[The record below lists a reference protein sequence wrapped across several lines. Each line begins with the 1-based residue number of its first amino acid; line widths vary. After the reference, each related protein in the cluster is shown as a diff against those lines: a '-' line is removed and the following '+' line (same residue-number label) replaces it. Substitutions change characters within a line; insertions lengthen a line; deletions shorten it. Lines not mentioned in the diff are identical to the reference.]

1 MLKLLSST
9 AMIALAMSLS
19 AGFAADAVPTAE
31 VVTKFD
37 TRPGNPSITP
47 DGRILVTIHPLAHPG
62 IKMIEVE
69 AAGKHKVYP
78 DAATAEGPNSE
89 FKAPLSVRTDDA
101 GVAWILDLGTKTL
114 HGWNTRTNARVAK
127 ITIPD
132 SVLRPTSFLQ
142 DFALDQKRG
151 RIIIADMTQ
160 GDLKSKAIPAFVVV
174 DLATG
179 QARRVAESH
188 ASMMPETENGFALN
202 PITIDPT
209 YDWVYF
215 GPMHGTMLYRVPA
228 AAFDGNGETVAAKIE
243 AYGKKPYSDGITVDG
258 SGQVYIN
265 DIQNMAIGVTTQAGY
280 KIIAN
285 LPNGESWPDGISF
298 GADGYVYATLNQL
311 ERSAA
316 LNAGKETGTGNF
328 SLVRVK
334 ALAAGKTGR

>member
-1 MLKLLSST
+1 MF
-9 AMIALAMSLS
+9 ALAMSLN
-19 AGFAADAVPTAE
+19 AGFAADTVPKAE

-47 DGRILVTIHPLAHPG
+47 DGRILVTIHPLAHPNT
-62 IKMIEVE
+62 KMIEVMM
-69 AAGKHKVYP
+69 AGKHKVYP
-78 DAATAEGPNSE
+78 DAAIVDGASSE
-89 FKAPLSVRTDDA
+89 FKAPLSVRTDDQ

-127 ITIPD
+127 IAIPD
-132 SVLRPTSFLQ
+132 TVLRPTSFLQ

-174 DLATG
+174 DIATG
-179 QARRVAESH
+179 QAKRVAESH

-202 PITIDPT
+202 PITIDPS
-209 YDWVYF
+209 YEWVYF
-215 GPMHGTMLYRVPA
+215 GAMHGSTLYRVPA
-228 AAFDGNGETVAAKIE
+228 EAFDGKGETVAAKIVP
-243 AYGKKPYSDGITVDG
+243 YGKKPYSDGITVDG
-258 SGQVYIN
+258 SGQVYVN
-265 DIQNMAIGVTTQAGY
+265 DIQNMAIGVTTPAGY

-316 LNAGKETGTGNF
+316 LTGGKEAGTGNF

-334 ALAAGKTGR
+334 ALAAGTTGR